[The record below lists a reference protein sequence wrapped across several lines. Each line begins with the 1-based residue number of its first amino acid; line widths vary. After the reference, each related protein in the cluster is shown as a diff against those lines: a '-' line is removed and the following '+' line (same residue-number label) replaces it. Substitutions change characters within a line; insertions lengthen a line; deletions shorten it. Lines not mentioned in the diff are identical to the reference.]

1 MNLINVDFKSI
12 NNKTV
17 GWIQV
22 NGTNIVQTANN
33 DYYLTYSF
41 DKSYNNTG
49 WVFLDY
55 RNNLKK
61 LNKNIILYA
70 HGRTDKTMFGT

>member
-49 WVFLDY
+49 
-55 RNNLKK
+55 
-61 LNKNIILYA
+61 
-70 HGRTDKTMFGT
+70 